1 MMRKSLPD
9 SDYQVS
15 VVRETPNLK
24 ARALLTGLTGRLRG
38 RLHSVD
44 RTLSVIFGGDASPHV
59 LIRHQSAEI
68 AGRVTIDAESGL
80 YVFCEFGDC
89 HTDIVIAT
97 ASEERLIEEIAL
109 HLCGDYP
116 GQRTVDA
123 AVDILV
129 GQTIEDVER
138 KLILQTLH
146 HCEGDPTHTAF
157 MLGMPLVALCNRL
170 AVYFADPASE
180 QPQAAADAGLE
191 ARGYRL

>member
-1 MMRKSLPD
+1 MMRKLLPG
-9 SDYQVS
+9 SDYQGS
-15 VVRETPNLK
+15 VVREIGNLK
-24 ARALLTGLTGRLRG
+24 AKALLGGLTGRLRD
-38 RLHSVD
+38 RLHSAD
-44 RTLSVIFGGDASPHV
+44 RTLSVVFGGDASPHI
-59 LIRHQSAEI
+59 LIRYQSAEV

-89 HTDIVIAT
+89 ATEIVIAT

-116 GQRTVDA
+116 RPQTVDA

-129 GQTIEDVER
+129 GQTIEDIER

-157 MLGMPLVALCNRL
+157 MLGMPLVVLCNRL
-170 AVYFADPASE
+170 AGYFANPDSE